1 MDGIYACIDFQFVEE
16 CAMLKRKFFLC
27 CTGLA
32 AAIAMAGGAAAQNFP
47 AKPIRMIVGFA
58 PGGAVDIVARTIAA
72 PMGEILGQPVV
83 IDTRPGANGMIGAE
97 LVAKAPPDG
106 QTIGLVSI
114 SSMVL
119 NVHLYPNVPYHT
131 LRDFTPISNVGLLPF
146 VIAVHPTVPARSL
159 KALIALAKTRP
170 DKLMFGTPGI
180 GGLQHLTLEMLNS
193 VAKVNIHHVP
203 YKGTGPAMTD
213 VMGGH
218 IDGVIG
224 GVPGILGPHK
234 AGKLN
239 ALALTGG
246 QRTPAMSD
254 VPTAKEQGLADF
266 VVVNW
271 YAIVG
276 PPNLAAQAL
285 NALHASIVKAGAL
298 PAIRE
303 KFAAAGVDVQTHA
316 SPADFAHFVREEF
329 TRWGTVVKSAGV
341 KIE

>member
-1 MDGIYACIDFQFVEE
+1 
-16 CAMLKRKFFLC
+16 MLIRKIFLC

-32 AAIAMAGGAAAQNFP
+32 AAIGMAGVAAAQGFP
-47 AKPIRMIVGFA
+47 TKPVRIIVGFP

-72 PMGEILGQPVV
+72 PMGEILGQQVV
-83 IDTRPGANGMIGAE
+83 VDTRPGANGSIGAE

-106 QTIGLVSI
+106 HTIGLVSI

-119 NVHLYPNVPYHT
+119 NVHLYPNVPYPT

-146 VIAVHPTVPARSL
+146 VIAVHPAVPARSL
-159 KALIALAKTRP
+159 KALIALAKTQP
-170 DKLMFGTPGI
+170 GKLMFGTPGI

-193 VAKVNIHHVP
+193 VAKVNINHVP

-224 GVPGILGPHK
+224 GVPGILGPHR

-239 ALALTGG
+239 ALALTGEL
-246 QRTPAMSD
+246 RTPAMPD
-254 VPTAKEQGLADF
+254 VPTAKEQGLPDL

-276 PPNLAAQAL
+276 PSNLAPDVL
-285 NALHASIVKAGAL
+285 NALHASIVKGAAF
-298 PAIRE
+298 PATRD
-303 KFAAAGVDVQTHA
+303 KFAAAGVDVKTDPTPTA
-316 SPADFAHFVREEF
+316 FANYVREEF
-329 TRWGTVVKSAGV
+329 TRWGAIVKKAGV

>member
-1 MDGIYACIDFQFVEE
+1 
-16 CAMLKRKFFLC
+16 MLKKEVISC
-27 CTGLA
+27 CIGF
-32 AAIAMAGGAAAQNFP
+32 AAIIGTTGGAAAQNFP
-47 AKPIRMIVGFA
+47 AKPVRMVVGFA
-58 PGGAVDIVARTIAA
+58 PGGAVDIIARTIAA
-72 PMGEILGQPVV
+72 PMADILGQPVV

-106 QTIGLVSI
+106 LTIGLVSI

-146 VIAVHPTVPARSL
+146 VIAAHPAVPARSL
-159 KALIALAKTRP
+159 QALIALAKKQP
-170 DKLMFGTPGI
+170 GKLMFGTPGI

-234 AGKLN
+234 AGKLS
-239 ALALTGG
+239 ALALTGE
-246 QRTPAMSD
+246 QRTPAMPD
-254 VPTAKEQGLADF
+254 VPTVKEQGLPAF

-276 PPNLAAQAL
+276 PANLPAQVL
-285 NALHASIVKAGAL
+285 NALHASIVKGAAL
-298 PAIRE
+298 PATQE
-303 KFAAAGVDVQTHA
+303 KFTAAGVDVKTNP
-316 SPADFAHFVREEF
+316 SPAAFADYVREEF
-329 TRWGTVVKSAGV
+329 ARWGTAVKSAGV